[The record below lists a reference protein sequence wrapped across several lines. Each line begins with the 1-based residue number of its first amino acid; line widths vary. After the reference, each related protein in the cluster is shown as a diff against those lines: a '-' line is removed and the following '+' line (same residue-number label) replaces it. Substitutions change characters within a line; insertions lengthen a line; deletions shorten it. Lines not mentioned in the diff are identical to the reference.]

1 MKMRC
6 RHALALLVAASSV
19 GCCLARPPP
28 PPSTGVTSAPPR
40 TNQQQQ
46 QQATQ
51 PRRRRRPSSSAASTN
66 ASTSPASRTR
76 AAAAAAASTRTRRR
90 DPAVSSSVAT
100 AESYQQIQPNDEA
113 LLDLD
118 ELADGSNS
126 QFETEQYAVSSGMAG
141 MFGRGGEDS
150 DDDSDGYDAEYGQG
164 SEKGA
169 LYDAYN
175 MLHSLAQDF
184 EKPFDAP
191 AVVVVGHQSSGKSA
205 LIEALMGFQFNQVG
219 GGTKTRRPVA
229 LRMQYNP
236 RCSTPKCFLQGD
248 DGIERPKTLQE
259 IQEYIEAENDR
270 LERDPV
276 RSFDA
281 REINV
286 RMEYKYCPNM
296 ILIDTPGLIAAP
308 KVPRGR
314 NAGQANAQ
322 QRALSASA
330 REAERLVVSKMRCPD
345 YIILCVEDS
354 MDWKHG
360 STREVVQKADPD
372 LSRTVIV
379 NTKLDTKIPQFG
391 SAADLMDYL
400 RAEIVDRISPHKLGG
415 PFFSSV
421 PSGRVGRQG
430 GYDEDGQYLFDNDD
444 DFVAACADSEDN
456 DRGIIAQRLKAIKP
470 ETDRNGKPKNNN
482 AALTAARAFLPR
494 VGLGRLRG
502 FLERRV
508 DECYRRNVAKIVPLL
523 QAEHASVERRLQA
536 VETELDA
543 LSVERLKAGAD
554 AFCDEFCS
562 ALKDAIQGSVTAPSH
577 MFGETLEQ
585 EVGSVGSF
593 SDISGCPMAVTQRT
607 WDRLLVD
614 EVGNKD
620 HRLYGGSQYH
630 RAIREFNLASR
641 CLRLPTITEDEIA
654 NAAGVGDTHDGVNF
668 LRASCVIAL
677 EKARVSF
684 DPLLEALRLRMCH
697 VMERLYPV
705 SEYMLRQRNE
715 RKAAS
720 YAYMK
725 QGPSDDQA
733 GKAFDITQNNEFR
746 QLVRTIFERFI
757 EQCSESTM
765 SRCHDDLTALTRFVT
780 WDLHERSSGALR
792 RSLPD
797 QTDIVSVYQVAVK
810 AAKKGSEPDQ
820 QQQPK
825 APASIKGGGRNNQRQ
840 QNAAAPGGGSLVRPS
855 SSVLTPIADK
865 DESHERDYCNLL
877 QLMEEAACSRDA
889 NRTNLVVGGLVQHI
903 VAQWRETFGRSIT
916 TKYNCFF
923 LLPFVDEFHRYL
935 RTELQKV
942 YDGDGSA
949 LAQVFDLT
957 TARRALQQQRQ
968 ELLNESAANKR
979 LQAKFDEVSHLM
991 RNEQER
997 GQVETQR

>member
-1 MKMRC
+1 M
-6 RHALALLVAASSV
+6 
-19 GCCLARPPP
+19 
-28 PPSTGVTSAPPR
+28 
-40 TNQQQQ
+40 
-46 QQATQ
+46 
-51 PRRRRRPSSSAASTN
+51 
-66 ASTSPASRTR
+66 
-76 AAAAAAASTRTRRR
+76 
-90 DPAVSSSVAT
+90 SSSVAT

-141 MFGRGGEDS
+141 MFGRGGGDS
-150 DDDSDGYDAEYGQG
+150 DDDSDGFDAEYDAEYGQG

-470 ETDRNGKPKNNN
+470 ETDRNGKPRNNN

-607 WDRLLVD
+607 WERLLVD

>member
-1 MKMRC
+1 
-6 RHALALLVAASSV
+6 
-19 GCCLARPPP
+19 
-28 PPSTGVTSAPPR
+28 
-40 TNQQQQ
+40 
-46 QQATQ
+46 
-51 PRRRRRPSSSAASTN
+51 
-66 ASTSPASRTR
+66 
-76 AAAAAAASTRTRRR
+76 
-90 DPAVSSSVAT
+90 
-100 AESYQQIQPNDEA
+100 
-113 LLDLD
+113 
-118 ELADGSNS
+118 
-126 QFETEQYAVSSGMAG
+126 
-141 MFGRGGEDS
+141 
-150 DDDSDGYDAEYGQG
+150 
-164 SEKGA
+164 
-169 LYDAYN
+169 
-175 MLHSLAQDF
+175 
-184 EKPFDAP
+184 
-191 AVVVVGHQSSGKSA
+191 
-205 LIEALMGFQFNQVG
+205 MGFQFNQVG

-236 RCSTPKCFLQGD
+236 RCSTPKCFLKGD

-430 GYDEDGQYLFDNDD
+430 GYDEDGEYLFDNDD

-470 ETDRNGKPKNNN
+470 ETDRNGKPRNNN

-593 SDISGCPMAVTQRT
+593 SGTSILCLAFYCDPLHSALVCSHGPNSIPFLYHVSFSDISGCPMAVTQRT
-607 WDRLLVD
+607 WERLLVD